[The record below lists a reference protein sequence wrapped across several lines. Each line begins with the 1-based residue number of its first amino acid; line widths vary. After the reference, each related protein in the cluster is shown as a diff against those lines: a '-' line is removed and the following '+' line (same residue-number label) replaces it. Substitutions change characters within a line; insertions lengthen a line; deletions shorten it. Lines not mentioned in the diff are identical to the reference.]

1 MPDNKKYK
9 LYYTGT
15 EIEQAIHNA
24 LNMEDTLEALNIIGV
39 QKLGDGTSQIDLN
52 TVTEP
57 GYYVVD
63 KYTNGP
69 SWSTTDE
76 TVSPIMVGVFE
87 VESGATTY
95 TYQSITAYNK
105 TATRSK
111 ESAVG
116 SYGAYIEDTES
127 IIVDGQSITGVGEV
141 SLYGVTNS
149 SITATEGSHFI
160 MKSPAKNA
168 ADAQVQVNGTSYPI
182 YSVAGEKLPA
192 GAFGPNAYIEFY
204 FGTNPETSSGL
215 VLFTTGIGSVAGS
228 GEDPDDP
235 STDPDVK
242 QLQQDVQKIQQT
254 LAGITNP
261 GVIANTAPSGSP
273 VVLVASTMTKEEADA
288 IHALTTSDDS
298 KSKLVATDS
307 TGKLVASELTLE
319 EANNIHAM
327 GIGSSGGAASGN
339 LLFAADLK
347 QGTQV
352 KVDDIPV
359 PAEEPEGP
367 EGP

>member
-24 LNMEDTLEALNIIGV
+24 LNMKETLGSLNIIGV
-39 QKLGDGTSQIDLN
+39 QKLGDGTSQVDLN

-87 VESGATTY
+87 VESGGTTY
-95 TYQSITAYNK
+95 TYQTITAYNK

-111 ESAVG
+111 ESSVNP
-116 SYGAYIEDTES
+116 YGAYTEDTES
-127 IIVDGQSITGVGEV
+127 VIVDGQSITGVGEV

-168 ADAQVQVNGTSYPI
+168 AEAQVQVNGTSYPI

-228 GEDPDDP
+228 GDGSDP
-235 STDPDVK
+235 STDPDV
-242 QLQQDVQKIQQT
+242 QELQRDVQAIQQT

-261 GVIANTAPSGSP
+261 GVIVNTAPNSSP

-307 TGKLVASELTLE
+307 TGKLVASEMTLE

-327 GIGSSGGAASGN
+327 GIGSAGGSTSGS
-339 LLFAADLK
+339 LLFAVDLK
-347 QGTQV
+347 EGTQV

-359 PAEEPEGP
+359 PVEESGEP
-367 EGP
+367 

>member
-9 LYYTGT
+9 IYYAGT

-24 LNMEDTLEALNIIGV
+24 LNMKDAIESLNIIGV
-39 QKLGDGTSQIDLN
+39 QKLGDGTSQVDLN

-87 VESGATTY
+87 VVSGDTTY

-116 SYGAYIEDTES
+116 SYGAYTEDTES
-127 IIVDGQSITGVGEV
+127 VIVDGQSITGVGEV
-141 SLYGVTNS
+141 SLFGVSNS

-168 ADAQVQVNGTSYPI
+168 ADAQVQVNGTPYPI

-228 GEDPDDP
+228 EEDP

-254 LAGITNP
+254 MAGITNP
-261 GVIANTAPSGSP
+261 GVIVNTAPAGSP

-319 EANNIHAM
+319 EANNIHAL
-327 GIGSSGGAASGN
+327 GIGSAGGATSGS
-339 LLFAADLK
+339 LIFAVDLK

-352 KVDDIPV
+352 EVDDIPV
-359 PAEEPEGP
+359 PAETPEEP
-367 EGP
+367 

>member
-9 LYYTGT
+9 IYYAGT

-24 LNMEDTLEALNIIGV
+24 LNMKDAIESLNIIGV
-39 QKLGDGTSQIDLN
+39 QKLGDGTSQVDLN

-87 VESGATTY
+87 VESGGATY
-95 TYQSITAYNK
+95 TYQTITAYNK

-116 SYGAYIEDTES
+116 SYGAYTEDTES
-127 IIVDGQSITGVGEV
+127 VIVDGQSITGVGEV
-141 SLYGVTNS
+141 SLFGVTNS

-168 ADAQVQVNGTSYPI
+168 AEAQVQVNGTSYPI

-228 GEDPDDP
+228 GDDP

-242 QLQQDVQKIQQT
+242 ELQQDVQKIQQT
-254 LAGITNP
+254 MAGITNP
-261 GVIANTAPSGSP
+261 GVIVNTAPAGSP

-307 TGKLVASELTLE
+307 TGKLVASELTLD
-319 EANNIHAM
+319 EANNIHAL
-327 GIGSSGGAASGN
+327 GIGSSGGGTSGS
-339 LLFAADLK
+339 LIFAVDLK
-347 QGTQV
+347 EGTQV
-352 KVDDIPV
+352 QVDDIPV
-359 PAEEPEGP
+359 PTETPEEP
-367 EGP
+367 

>member
-9 LYYTGT
+9 IYYAGT

-24 LNMEDTLEALNIIGV
+24 LNMKDAIESLNIIGV
-39 QKLGDGTSQIDLN
+39 QKLGDGTSQVDLN

-76 TVSPIMVGVFE
+76 IVSPIMVGVFE
-87 VESGATTY
+87 VVSGDTTY

-105 TATRSK
+105 SATRSK

-116 SYGAYIEDTES
+116 SYGAYTEDTES
-127 IIVDGQSITGVGEV
+127 VIVDGQSITGVGEV
-141 SLYGVTNS
+141 SLFGVTNS

-182 YSVAGEKLPA
+182 YSVAGEKLLA

-228 GEDPDDP
+228 EEDP

-242 QLQQDVQKIQQT
+242 QLQQDVKKIQQT
-254 LAGITNP
+254 MAGIANP
-261 GVIANTAPSGSP
+261 GVIVNTAPVGSP

-319 EANNIHAM
+319 EANNIHAL
-327 GIGSSGGAASGN
+327 GIGSAGGATAGD
-339 LLFAADLK
+339 LLFAVDLK

-352 KVDDIPV
+352 EVDDIPV
-359 PAEEPEGP
+359 PAETPEEP
-367 EGP
+367 

>member
-9 LYYTGT
+9 IYYTGA

-24 LNMEDTLEALNIIGV
+24 LNMEETLEALNIIGV
-39 QKLGDGTSQIDLN
+39 QKLGDDTSQVDLN

-87 VESGATTY
+87 VVSGDTTY

-116 SYGAYIEDTES
+116 SYGAYTEDTES
-127 IIVDGQSITGVGEV
+127 VIVDGQSITGVGEV
-141 SLYGVTNS
+141 SLFGVTNS

-182 YSVAGEKLPA
+182 YSVAGEKLLA

-228 GEDPDDP
+228 EEDP

-242 QLQQDVQKIQQT
+242 QLQQDVKKIQQT
-254 LAGITNP
+254 MAGIANP
-261 GVIANTAPSGSP
+261 GVIVNTAPVGSP

-319 EANNIHAM
+319 EANNIHAL
-327 GIGSSGGAASGN
+327 GIGSAGGATAGD
-339 LLFAADLK
+339 LLFAVDLK

-352 KVDDIPV
+352 EVDDIPV
-359 PAEEPEGP
+359 PAETPEEP
-367 EGP
+367 

>member
-9 LYYTGT
+9 IYYAGT

-24 LNMEDTLEALNIIGV
+24 LNMKDAIESLNIIGV
-39 QKLGDGTSQIDLN
+39 QKLGDGTSQVDLN

-87 VESGATTY
+87 VVSGDTTY

-105 TATRSK
+105 SATRSK

-116 SYGAYIEDTES
+116 SYGAYTEDTES
-127 IIVDGQSITGVGEV
+127 VIVDGQSITGVGEV
-141 SLYGVTNS
+141 SLFGVTNS

-168 ADAQVQVNGTSYPI
+168 AEAQVQVNGTSYPI

-228 GEDPDDP
+228 EEDP

-242 QLQQDVQKIQQT
+242 QLQQDVKKIQQT
-254 LAGITNP
+254 MAGITNP
-261 GVIANTAPSGSP
+261 GVIVNTAPAGSP

-307 TGKLVASELTLE
+307 TGKLVASELSLE

-327 GIGSSGGAASGN
+327 GIGSAGGATAGD
-339 LLFAADLK
+339 LLFAVDLK

-352 KVDDIPV
+352 EVDDIPV
-359 PAEEPEGP
+359 PAETPEEP
-367 EGP
+367 

>member
-1 MPDNKKYK
+1 MPENKKYK
-9 LYYTGT
+9 IYYTGA

-24 LNMEDTLEALNIIGV
+24 LNMKDTLESLNIIGV
-39 QKLGDGTSQIDLN
+39 QKLGDGTSQVDLN

-87 VESGATTY
+87 VESGGTTY
-95 TYQSITAYNK
+95 TYQTITAYNK

-116 SYGAYIEDTES
+116 SYGAYTEDTES
-127 IIVDGQSITGVGEV
+127 VIVDGQSITGVGEV
-141 SLYGVTNS
+141 SLFGVTNS

-168 ADAQVQVNGTSYPI
+168 AEAQVQVNGTSYPI

-228 GEDPDDP
+228 GGGSDP
-235 STDPDVK
+235 STDPDV
-242 QLQQDVQKIQQT
+242 QELQRDVQAIQQT

-261 GVIANTAPSGSP
+261 GVIVNTAPTGSP

-319 EANNIHAM
+319 EANNIHAL
-327 GIGSSGGAASGN
+327 GIGSAGGSTSGS
-339 LLFAADLK
+339 LLFAVDLK
-347 QGTQV
+347 EGTQV

-359 PAEEPEGP
+359 PAEESGEP
-367 EGP
+367 

>member
-1 MPDNKKYK
+1 MPENKKYK
-9 LYYTGT
+9 IYYTGA

-24 LNMEDTLEALNIIGV
+24 LNMKDTLESLNIIGV
-39 QKLGDGTSQIDLN
+39 QKLGDGTSQVDLN

-87 VESGATTY
+87 VESGGTTY
-95 TYQSITAYNK
+95 TYQTITAYNK

-116 SYGAYIEDTES
+116 SYGAYTEDTES
-127 IIVDGQSITGVGEV
+127 VIVDGQSITGVGEV
-141 SLYGVTNS
+141 SLFGVTNS

-168 ADAQVQVNGTSYPI
+168 AEAQVQVNGTSYPI

-228 GEDPDDP
+228 GGGSDP
-235 STDPDVK
+235 STDPDV
-242 QLQQDVQKIQQT
+242 QELQRDVQAIQQT

-261 GVIANTAPSGSP
+261 GVIVNTAPTGSP

-307 TGKLVASELTLE
+307 TGKLVASEMTLE
-319 EANNIHAM
+319 EANNIHAL
-327 GIGSSGGAASGN
+327 GIGSAGGSTSGS
-339 LLFAADLK
+339 LLFAVDLK
-347 QGTQV
+347 EGTQV

-359 PAEEPEGP
+359 PAEESGEP
-367 EGP
+367 

>member
-1 MPDNKKYK
+1 MPENKKYK
-9 LYYTGT
+9 IYYTGA

-24 LNMEDTLEALNIIGV
+24 LNMKETLESLNFVGV
-39 QKLGDGTSQIDLN
+39 QKLGDGTSQVDLN

-87 VESGATTY
+87 VESGDTTY
-95 TYQSITAYNK
+95 TYQTITAYNK

-116 SYGAYIEDTES
+116 SYGAYTEDTES
-127 IIVDGQSITGVGEV
+127 VIVDGQSITGVGEV

-168 ADAQVQVNGTSYPI
+168 AEAQVQVNGTSYPI

-228 GEDPDDP
+228 GDDPDP
-235 STDPDVK
+235 STDPDVQNLK
-242 QLQQDVQKIQQT
+242 EDVQKIQQT

-261 GVIANTAPSGSP
+261 GMIVNTAPTSSP

-288 IHALTTSDDS
+288 IHALTASDDS

-307 TGKLVASELTLE
+307 TGKLVASEMTLE
-319 EANNIHAM
+319 EANNIHAL
-327 GIGSSGGAASGN
+327 GIGSTGGSTSGS
-339 LLFAADLK
+339 LLFAVDLK
-347 QGTQV
+347 EGTQV
-352 KVDDIPV
+352 KVDDIPL
-359 PAEEPEGP
+359 PTEEPGEP
-367 EGP
+367 

>member
-9 LYYTGT
+9 IYYAGT

-24 LNMEDTLEALNIIGV
+24 LNMKDAIESLNIIGV
-39 QKLGDGTSQIDLN
+39 QKLGDGTSQVDLN

-87 VESGATTY
+87 VESGGTTY
-95 TYQSITAYNK
+95 TYQTITAYNK

-116 SYGAYIEDTES
+116 SYGAYTEDTES
-127 IIVDGQSITGVGEV
+127 VIVDGQSITGVGEV
-141 SLYGVTNS
+141 SLFGVTNS

-228 GEDPDDP
+228 GGGSDP
-235 STDPDVK
+235 STDPDV
-242 QLQQDVQKIQQT
+242 QELQKDVQAIQQM

-261 GVIANTAPSGSP
+261 GVIVNTAPAGSP

-327 GIGSSGGAASGN
+327 GIGSAGGATSGS
-339 LLFAADLK
+339 LIFAVDLK
-347 QGTQV
+347 EGTQV
-352 KVDDIPV
+352 EVDDIPV
-359 PAEEPEGP
+359 PTETPEEP
-367 EGP
+367 

>member
-9 LYYTGT
+9 IYYTGA

-24 LNMEDTLEALNIIGV
+24 LNMKDTLESLNIIGV
-39 QKLGDGTSQIDLN
+39 QKLGDGTSQVDLN

-87 VESGATTY
+87 VESGDTTY
-95 TYQSITAYNK
+95 TYQTITAYNK

-116 SYGAYIEDTES
+116 SYGAYTEDTES
-127 IIVDGQSITGVGEV
+127 VIVDGQSITGVGEV
-141 SLYGVTNS
+141 SLFGVTNS

-168 ADAQVQVNGTSYPI
+168 AEAQVQVNGTSYPI

-228 GEDPDDP
+228 GEDPDP

-242 QLQQDVQKIQQT
+242 QLQQDVKKIQQT
-254 LAGITNP
+254 MAGITNP
-261 GVIANTAPSGSP
+261 GVIVNTAPGGSP

-319 EANNIHAM
+319 EANNIHAL
-327 GIGSSGGAASGN
+327 GIGSAGGATSGS

-352 KVDDIPV
+352 EVDDIPV
-359 PAEEPEGP
+359 PAETPEEPGEP
-367 EGP
+367 

>member
-9 LYYTGT
+9 IYYAGT

-24 LNMEDTLEALNIIGV
+24 LNMKDAIESLNIIGV
-39 QKLGDGTSQIDLN
+39 QKLGDGTSQVDLN

-87 VESGATTY
+87 VVSGDTTY

-116 SYGAYIEDTES
+116 SYGAYTEDTES
-127 IIVDGQSITGVGEV
+127 VIVDGQSITGVGEV
-141 SLYGVTNS
+141 SLFGVTNS

-228 GEDPDDP
+228 EEDP

-242 QLQQDVQKIQQT
+242 QLQQDVKKIQQT
-254 LAGITNP
+254 MEGITNP
-261 GVIANTAPSGSP
+261 GVIVNTAPAGSP

-327 GIGSSGGAASGN
+327 GIGSAGGATAGD
-339 LLFAADLK
+339 LIFAVDLK

-352 KVDDIPV
+352 QVDDIPV
-359 PAEEPEGP
+359 PAETPEEP
-367 EGP
+367 

>member
-1 MPDNKKYK
+1 MPENKKYK
-9 LYYTGT
+9 IYYAGA

-24 LNMEDTLEALNIIGV
+24 LNMKDTLESLNIIGV
-39 QKLGDGTSQIDLN
+39 QKLGDGTSQVDLN

-87 VESGATTY
+87 VVSGDTTY

-116 SYGAYIEDTES
+116 SYGAYTEDTES
-127 IIVDGQSITGVGEV
+127 VIVDGQSITGVGEV
-141 SLYGVTNS
+141 SLFGVTNS

-228 GEDPDDP
+228 EEYP

-254 LAGITNP
+254 MAGITSP
-261 GVIANTAPSGSP
+261 GVIVNTSPAGSP

-327 GIGSSGGAASGN
+327 GIGSAGGATAGD
-339 LLFAADLK
+339 LIFAVDLK

-352 KVDDIPV
+352 EVDDIPV
-359 PAEEPEGP
+359 PAETPEEP
-367 EGP
+367 

>member
-9 LYYTGT
+9 IYYAGT

-24 LNMEDTLEALNIIGV
+24 LNMKDAIESLNIIGV
-39 QKLGDGTSQIDLN
+39 QKLGDGTSQVDLN

-87 VESGATTY
+87 VVSGDTTY

-105 TATRSK
+105 SATRSK

-116 SYGAYIEDTES
+116 SYGAYTEDTES
-127 IIVDGQSITGVGEV
+127 VIVDGQSITGVGEV
-141 SLYGVTNS
+141 SLFGVTNS

-168 ADAQVQVNGTSYPI
+168 ADAQIQVNGTSYPI

-192 GAFGPNAYIEFY
+192 GAFGPNAYLEFY

-228 GEDPDDP
+228 EEDP

-254 LAGITNP
+254 MAGITNP
-261 GVIANTAPSGSP
+261 GVIVNTAPAGSP

-319 EANNIHAM
+319 EANNIHAL
-327 GIGSSGGAASGN
+327 GIGSAGGATAGD
-339 LLFAADLK
+339 LLFAVDLK

-352 KVDDIPV
+352 EVDDIPV
-359 PAEEPEGP
+359 PAETPEEP
-367 EGP
+367 